1 MAAVGEEKFVDGQS
15 RKQTRRKISGAGRTT
30 SEKENFR
37 KGTHGGPEEKFSE
50 RDGRQ
55 AKKKVSAA
63 GRTAGEN
70 REKTGGQENG
80 GRRFF
85 GEATNSG
92 ENGKERCEKIA
103 SEQIVEGETKE
114 FSGWNRLWRERQRRL
129 FFGGRQGRDKEGA
142 LGRIEENK
150 A

>member
-1 MAAVGEEKFVDGQS
+1 MAAVGEEKSVDGQS

-30 SEKENFR
+30 SEKEKFR

-55 AKKKVSAA
+55 AKRKVSAA

-103 SEQIVEGETKE
+103 SEQIVKGGGDKGVFGVEQIVEGKTKE
-114 FSGWNRLWRERQRRL
+114 VIFRGQTGER
-129 FFGGRQGRDKEGA
+129 
-142 LGRIEENK
+142 
-150 A
+150 